1 MLFRLV
7 GVCLIFLT
15 YPAFPVFSQNAGNVP
30 KATIVSLD
38 NAVTRSVPSGKA
50 SIKILAEGQKA
61 FVGQLSLAA
70 GAKVPLHRD
79 PTEEYLYIVSGQ
91 GLISIDGQ
99 TTKVVSGMTVY
110 MPANALVTF
119 QNGDKPLVA
128 LQVFA
133 GPASAKKYEKW
144 ALLSPKKP

>member
-7 GVCLIFLT
+7 GVLLIC
-15 YPAFPVFSQNAGNVP
+15 PAFPVFSQDARNVP
-30 KATIVSLD
+30 KASIISLD
-38 NAVTRSVPSGKA
+38 KAITRSVPSGKA
-50 SIKILAEGQKA
+50 SIKVLAEGQKA

-79 PTEEYLYIVSGQ
+79 PTEEYLYIVSGE

-99 TTKVVSGMTVY
+99 TTKLVSGMTVY

-128 LQVFA
+128 LQIFA